1 MSDAVDVL
9 VAVPAR
15 DEAARIEACLR
26 SVLSAIRLARLH
38 GVVDQATVAVAAHR
52 CRDDTAAR
60 ARRLL
65 DDADVDSLVWE
76 YDEPAPVGVVRTALV
91 QRSKSTSRPEPVERP
106 ISTTWLFSTDADTI
120 VPTSWITTGLR
131 LGQLASA
138 GVVVGLVDLLDVHP
152 QLKAAH
158 DQLVRAG
165 VAADGSHAHVYAAN
179 LAVRMDVFDAVGGF
193 PSVPNGEEH
202 ALLAAVEAA
211 GHPILRTIDWR
222 VRTSGRTH
230 GRARDGLGD
239 LLGRLAQSRI
249 QPLGR
254 PA

>member
-1 MSDAVDVL
+1 MSPHVTTPVDVL
-9 VAVPAR
+9 VAIPAR

-26 SVLSAIRLARLH
+26 SVLTAIRLARLQ
-38 GVVDQATVAVAAHR
+38 GVVGRSTVAVAAHC

-65 DDADVDSLVWE
+65 EAADVDFLVWE
-76 YDEPAPVGVVRTALV
+76 YDQPAPVGAVRTQLV
-91 QRSKSTSRPEPVERP
+91 HRHQCSG
-106 ISTTWLFSTDADTI
+106 WLFSTDADTI
-120 VPTSWITTGLR
+120 VPPSWITTGLR
-131 LGQLASA
+131 LAEMSSAQL
-138 GVVVGLVDLLDVHP
+138 VVGLVDLLDVDP
-152 QLKAAH
+152 RLRAAH

-165 VAADGSHAHVYAAN
+165 IAADGSHSHVYAAN
-179 LAVRMDVFDAVGGF
+179 LAVRMDVFRTVGGF
-193 PSVPNGEEH
+193 PGVPNGEEH

-211 GHPILRTIDWR
+211 GRPILRTIHWR

-239 LLGRLAQSRI
+239 LLGRLAEFETE
-249 QPLGR
+249 PLGR